1 MPEEDSPES
10 HSPDA
15 VTTIAGLQWSL
26 PAGVSMEQ
34 TALLWLGDPSAA
46 ALTQLQLTY
55 SQALWAS
62 YDPASDTYA
71 EVSDS
76 TCTCKPS

>member
-1 MPEEDSPES
+1 M
-10 HSPDA
+10 
-15 VTTIAGLQWSL
+15 TIIAGLQWFL

-34 TALLWLGDPSAA
+34 TALLWLGNPTAA

-71 EVSDS
+71 EVSGL
-76 TCTCKPS
+76 T

>member
-1 MPEEDSPES
+1 MPNQDRPES

-15 VTTIAGLQWSL
+15 VTIIAGLQWFL

-34 TALLWLGDPSAA
+34 TALLWLGNPTAA

-71 EVSDS
+71 EVSGL
-76 TCTCKPS
+76 T